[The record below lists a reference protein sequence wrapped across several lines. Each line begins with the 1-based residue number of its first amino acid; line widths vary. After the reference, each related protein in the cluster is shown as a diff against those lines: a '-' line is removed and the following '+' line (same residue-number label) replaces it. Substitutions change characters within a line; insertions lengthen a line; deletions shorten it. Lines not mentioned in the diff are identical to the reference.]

1 MKLWIFMDKM
11 KLPELIQELNK
22 HDLKRSIRLN
32 KAIYIPN
39 VENTV
44 KSIET
49 ALKFNSGKRIY
60 LGQFNSL
67 KEILKYLENA
77 TI

>member
-1 MKLWIFMDKM
+1 MKLDQ
-11 KLPELIQELNK
+11 LINELNK

-39 VENTV
+39 IENTV
-44 KSIET
+44 KSIEI
-49 ALKFNSGKRIY
+49 ALRFNSGKRIY
-60 LGQFNSL
+60 IGQFNLL
-67 KEILKYLENA
+67 KEILKKLEDA